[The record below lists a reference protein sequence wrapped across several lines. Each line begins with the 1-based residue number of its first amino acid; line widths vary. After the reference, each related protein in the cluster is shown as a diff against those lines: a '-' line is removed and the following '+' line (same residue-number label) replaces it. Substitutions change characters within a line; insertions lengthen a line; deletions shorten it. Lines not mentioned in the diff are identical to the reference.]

1 MTGHG
6 GGDGRLLTE
15 IAPLDAILDQHT
27 ADLAGD
33 FTAYRNHAYRV
44 ANLCA
49 SQSSG
54 SPEAIE
60 TIALTAAF
68 HDLGIWTD
76 RTFDYLEPS
85 VRLARE
91 HLLASGRA
99 AWLPAMSAA
108 ILEHHR
114 ITRYR
119 GDHAWLV
126 EPFRRADWM
135 DVSGGLVASGLSRE
149 LFRAALTRWPRAGFH
164 QVLARLELRR
174 LRTHPW
180 NPLPML
186 KL

>member
-1 MTGHG
+1 MRG
-6 GGDGRLLTE
+6 GRGEDGLLTDL
-15 IAPLDAILDQHT
+15 APLDAILDRHA
-27 ADLAGD
+27 ADLAAD

-44 ANLCA
+44 ATLCA
-49 SQSSG
+49 SQAG
-54 SPEAIE
+54 GAPEAIE
-60 TIALTAAF
+60 KIAIAAAF
-68 HDLGIWTD
+68 HDLGIWAD
-76 RTFDYLEPS
+76 HTFDYLDPS

-99 AWLPAMSAA
+99 AWVPEVTAA

-119 GDHAWLV
+119 GAHAWLV

-135 DVSGGLVASGLSRE
+135 DVSGGLIASGLSRE
-149 LFRAALTRWPRAGFH
+149 LFRAALARWPRAGFH
-164 QVLARLELRR
+164 RLLARLEWRHVR
-174 LRTHPW
+174 SHPS